1 MASEEAAV
9 LKSESKRATRRG
21 VLIVNTKSRQGEEW
35 FAQAK
40 QHLTAMGVELSDA
53 IALQDPKRLPDLIR
67 TQIAE
72 GEKLIVLGGGDGSF
86 SGAVDFFV
94 GTDVAL
100 GVLPLG
106 TVNDFARNL
115 EIPADI
121 EAACRIIADG
131 HTAPVDL
138 GVAGENYFTITASVG
153 FSACTQDSLKPE
165 LKKMLGPFGYLAAA
179 LLALGRLKPLKIT
192 VRSERG
198 TETLEVLQAGVINGH
213 TWMGGAVEIPGVDL
227 QSGGLAFYAVP
238 TQRGLFGY
246 LRMARFLSR
255 GDFFY
260 TPGLRAFNFRDMTLT
275 TETPSPLVVDGD
287 LIGQTPVRLRIA
299 PGVLRVCVPQRFLT
313 TLRISEIVI
322 CEDGRRRTG
331 RKMGRAARSSKNRGS
346 PLKGRSAFRCK
357 TKSTSLEPVIKRKF
371 ACQRERELAG
381 EKGIQREV

>member
-1 MASEEAAV
+1 MASEGATAAREAKTDQAA
-9 LKSESKRATRRG
+9 KRG
-21 VLIVNTKSRQGEEW
+21 VLIINTKSRQGEEW

-40 QHLTAMGVELSDA
+40 QHLTTMGVELAEA
-53 IALQDPKRLPDLIR
+53 IALEDPKRLPDIIKA
-67 TQIAE
+67 QIAK

-131 HTAPVDL
+131 HTAQVDL
-138 GVAGENYFTITASVG
+138 GVADENYFTITASVG

-179 LLALGRLKPLKIT
+179 LLALRRLKPLEIT
-192 VRSERG
+192 IRSERG
-198 TETLEVLQAGVINGH
+198 TETLQVIQAGVINGH
-213 TWMGGAVEIPGVDL
+213 TWMGGAISLPGVDL

-238 TQRGLFGY
+238 AQRGLFAY
-246 LRMARFLSR
+246 LRLARSLYE
-255 GDFFY
+255 GKFFHCR
-260 TPGLRAFNFRDMTLT
+260 GLRAFNSCDMTLT
-275 TETPSPLVVDGD
+275 TETPVPLVVDGD

-299 PGVLRVCVPQRFLT
+299 PGALRVCVPQRFLDDPEN
-313 TLRISEIVI
+313 I
-322 CEDGRRRTG
+322 
-331 RKMGRAARSSKNRGS
+331 
-346 PLKGRSAFRCK
+346 
-357 TKSTSLEPVIKRKF
+357 
-371 ACQRERELAG
+371 
-381 EKGIQREV
+381 